1 MEKEPKSYGGE
12 KKNKTK
18 QNKNWKIL
26 NIILPKIS
34 TIFLPSAKIIIIVL
48 FYLFIYF
55 WHLVAA
61 RKQPRPP
68 KKLFWHLGAEFQTQ
82 TWVSLTTLVLITLKS

>member
-12 KKNKTK
+12 KKNKK
-18 QNKNWKIL
+18 KIEKFWTSFCQKSQPFSSQV
-26 NIILPKIS
+26 PK
-34 TIFLPSAKIIIIVL
+34 LLLL
-48 FYLFIYF
+48 FIYLFIYF